1 MSQACASQL
10 LCQLEVFP
18 EFFKYLR
25 AFGRKKFARDE
36 GFSGCDIRI
45 TRDSMGLAKSIG
57 TVSLQVY
64 KFLTAIRI
72 VLYAE
77 ICGTA

>member
-1 MSQACASQL
+1 VSQACVSQL

-25 AFGRKKFARDE
+25 AFGQKNFARDE

-45 TRDSMGLAKSIG
+45 TRDSMGLAKSVG
-57 TVSLQVY
+57 TVLLQALD
-64 KFLTAIRI
+64 FLTAIRI
-72 VLYAE
+72 VLYSE